1 MSDAMFRI
9 DPAHLLWS
17 IENLLEDR
25 VVNQI
30 TVSDEVA
37 EWARVSLNRMLEI
50 TH

>member
-1 MSDAMFRI
+1 MFRI
-9 DPAHLLWS
+9 DPSHLLWS
-17 IENLLEDR
+17 MESLLDGK

-30 TVSDEVA
+30 VVPGDVA